1 MKRRVRIYKAG
12 GQHGSY
18 INKTA
23 QYFQEGDMQMQEEV
37 APEEQ
42 PAQELSDE
50 QVITFIMQT
59 LSQPNGSIEQ
69 AKQQLVQANI
79 TPARIT
85 QLSEAALEYINQQ
98 QDIALAEAT
107 GNEEDAAAMKLEQD
121 ANDRAVAEEEQAA
134 QQAAQNQEMYAQ
146 SEESAVDPNEND
158 DSSAAYMRSGGM
170 PNKRAYISNFIK
182 LAKKQEGGDTE
193 ESKSDIKTDI
203 PVGGR
208 VEKVSKFHN
217 ALKSTANNVALKEQA
232 EKQYEQQMQQMQQMP
247 PQGYAQDGGDAES
260 GISDFDPYHNLEHY
274 SGAFEHSMPFNALTE
289 AQFGGWGHG
298 RERRAARRMNRMMP
312 QGFNQMANIMGNMGN
327 QMINPFMQ
335 QQMNPLAQFMP
346 NQGNLGLANIDVR
359 RTGIFGRPKEYTI
372 NFNTASPV
380 TIKDVAD
387 TKKQEI
393 NNAETTKKEVEE
405 TVKEEETNTATT
417 KNAEVEKTADE
428 LPEESDITV
437 TTNEVKRNSG
447 KNLSGGNENVNV
459 IGNGTGIMPIP
470 EQQPIQSKGVIQ
482 NAINKANQYPSIG
495 TNQNITPITG
505 AKVGPFDFTKIANV
519 GQGMGNVLAQ
529 TVQDKAKAE
538 KIAKWKEHLRQEKIN
553 ALPFLEKQM
562 WYAEHPE
569 DKPKIKPGKKPIST
583 SNNGVIKWQQ
593 GGFTDPNSGLYKFMG
608 GGEDMNQANLDYS
621 DSKNISTPYFSNGGL
636 YRFQKEG
643 EVTDENTC
651 LPGMTGCFPQG
662 SEGNKEVVELTEDEK
677 AAKVI
682 ADKEAADKLVASKIA
697 SDKLAAETARNAY
710 IDEQMKKGNN
720 TNSNVDYENFNYA
733 QQYLQNLGLGANNPF
748 SFISRG
754 NNWNKAIGK
763 PYGTGTLNPISG
775 MIGPNAQVSS
785 INVDKTR
792 MFGPNKGAPKKFTVN
807 YNVPGQPGINAS
819 GTPQSY
825 VGSDGQTHWMNSNT
839 NNAGQLSNQSW
850 RDKRNDRRTER
861 TSKWFGEH
869 GKDTWTGT
877 PHDKNDEAYKEQ
889 FGHYPGEEKISTK
902 FIPPTQD
909 QLENETYEPIPG
921 STPETDPGYQLDAE
935 GMRAIPQYESPY
947 SKLQTRPLTQIENG
961 YVPELMPGINMYN
974 EPQNTLDQT
983 EEMPPMVNTAGPMVG
998 AEDMV
1003 QEYEPPFSEKV
1014 DLMNSQ
1020 LQVPDYY
1027 PNSMGDRLTQEQVSQ
1042 NLNENLHGVGYMPEN
1057 ELLNYDHYDS
1067 SNDFKLDPITNKPV
1081 IRQKINR
1088 RNTNPSNNNRVT
1100 NNNNNNNRAVNNK
1113 SDDAPIEKV
1122 NSNVSKTTLTPK
1134 QQKADQEY
1142 KRKQVEQEARSR
1154 AYIVPEGS
1162 NPIYNNSDEV
1172 ISDVAKRQEQAQ
1184 KSFRQA
1190 QEKFKKTYGIDQS
1203 TLEMYLN
1210 VENTDQ
1216 ARSMEKAYPQLKQ
1229 AAIKYKP
1236 VYTRQAQEKAVQDIF
1251 NRATTMF
1258 QRQYGGNALP
1268 KAQFGPPED
1277 IPFGYFKDP
1286 NGTGVY
1292 RNLAGEIYK
1301 PKTNLEGNTD
1311 KLMGNEF
1318 TQEGNGLTTDKSMG
1332 FDSSGT
1338 GYRNEGL
1345 LSDEEKQAGAMNKV
1359 SQKFK
1364 NKQEWNIDA
1373 KGALDFGNM
1382 AGNKLAGFLERSQ
1395 QTKQNRNMG
1404 SKYDASNLYAQ
1415 TDEKDRG
1422 TYGQEGDFKP
1432 NETGF
1437 KGVVKYGGYM
1447 EEGGSYKEGGYT
1459 WMSKEQ
1465 IEQFLA
1471 EGGELEFV

>member
-23 QYFQEGDMQMQEEV
+23 QYFQEGGMQMQEEV

-42 PAQELSDE
+42 PAQEPSDE

-79 TPARIT
+79 NPARIT

-107 GNEEDAAAMKLEQD
+107 GNEEDAAAMQLEQD

-247 PQGYAQDGGDAES
+247 PQGYAQDGGDTKS

-372 NFNTASPV
+372 NFNTVSPV
-380 TIKDVAD
+380 TIKDIAD

-417 KNAEVEKTADE
+417 KNAEVEKAAIE

-482 NAINKANQYPSIG
+482 NVISNANKYPVTTKHVDAKGNTHIRVVATNGKVYNKIIPPTWENDWSNDKQRTFEKTPVKGINKFIPTDNFQW
-495 TNQNITPITG
+495 
-505 AKVGPFDFTKIANV
+505 
-519 GQGMGNVLAQ
+519 
-529 TVQDKAKAE
+529 E
-538 KIAKWKEHLRQEKIN
+538 QE
-553 ALPFLEKQM
+553 
-562 WYAEHPE
+562 
-569 DKPKIKPGKKPIST
+569 PKY
-583 SNNGVIKWQQ
+583 QQ

-608 GGEDMNQANLDYS
+608 GGEDMDQTNLDYS
-621 DSKNISTPYFSNGGL
+621 DSKNVSSPYFQSGG
-636 YRFQKEG
+636 YFQTAG
-643 EVTDENTC
+643 QTDDT
-651 LPGMTGCFPQG
+651 
-662 SEGNKEVVELTEDEK
+662 VVDILDT
-677 AAKVI
+677 
-682 ADKEAADKLVASKIA
+682 
-697 SDKLAAETARNAY
+697 
-710 IDEQMKKGNN
+710 KGNVLRKGTLAEAERAGLNHRVSPTTNTSTTN
-720 TNSNVDYENFNYA
+720 TNQNTNPQNFDYA
-733 QQYLQNLGLGANNPF
+733 QQYLQYLQNQNQNQGSGLGTNNPF

-763 PYGTGTLNPISG
+763 PYGTINPISG

-785 INVDKTR
+785 IKVDKTR

-825 VGSDGQTHWMNSNT
+825 VGSDGQTHWMNN
-839 NNAGQLSNQSW
+839 GNQSSKGNQETG
-850 RDKRNDRRTER
+850 RKRPVADMLLRSRVPGLQQLGAKMYPWENNN
-861 TSKWFGEH
+861 TSESMSGL
-869 GKDTWTGT
+869 
-877 PHDKNDEAYKEQ
+877 HDKGDEAYKEH
-889 FGHYPGEEKISTK
+889 FGHYPGEGKTDEALAAELK
-902 FIPPTQD
+902 FIPPTQE
-909 QLENETYEPIPG
+909 QLENETYNPAPTVESAISMPTKSNLYNPNTIP
-921 STPETDPGYQLDAE
+921 LD
-935 GMRAIPQYESPY
+935 QFTS
-947 SKLQTRPLTQIENG
+947 
-961 YVPELMPGINMYN
+961 PELMPFYESSLNPFN
-974 EPQNTLDQT
+974 QPRR
-983 EEMPPMVNTAGPMVG
+983 EE
-998 AEDMV
+998 
-1003 QEYEPPFSEKV
+1003 
-1014 DLMNSQ
+1014 
-1020 LQVPDYY
+1020 QVPLEPGQEGPLTEQEVNDQEFYDQQEQQREQDMRGYGAGLLGMPNEQQLYNQSLGNENQQDLQDFELQKMYDQNQQYPELGDLDSLDYTQQVG
-1027 PNSMGDRLTQEQVSQ
+1027 PQAIQEQVNNPVVQQ
-1042 NLNENLHGVGYMPEN
+1042 NRKVNTRV
-1057 ELLNYDHYDS
+1057 
-1067 SNDFKLDPITNKPV
+1067 
-1081 IRQKINR
+1081 R
-1088 RNTNPSNNNRVT
+1088 RNTTPITNNNRVT
-1100 NNNNNNNRAVNNK
+1100 NNNREVNKTINK
-1113 SDDAPIEKV
+1113 TVDDAPIKEI
-1122 NSNVSKTTLTPK
+1122 NSNTSKTTLTPK

-1142 KRKQVEQEARSR
+1142 KRKRAERDARSR

-1162 NPIYNNSDEV
+1162 DPIYNNPDDV
-1172 ISDVAKRQEQAQ
+1172 ISDVNIQQQQQQQKIKQAKQNFQ
-1184 KSFRQA
+1184 
-1190 QEKFKKTYGIDQS
+1190 KTYGINKP
-1203 TLEMYLN
+1203 TLEMYLSLGN
-1210 VENTDQ
+1210 SPQ
-1216 ARSMEKAYPQLKQ
+1216 AQSMEKSYPQLKQ
-1229 AAIKYKP
+1229 AANRYNEELK
-1236 VYTRQAQEKAVQDIF
+1236 RQATIKAQQDFIK
-1251 NRATTMF
+1251 RTMF
-1258 QRQYGGNALP
+1258 QRQYGGTALP

-1292 RNLAGEIYK
+1292 KNLAGEIYK

-1395 QTKQNRNMG
+1395 QAKQNRNMG
-1404 SKYDASNLYAQ
+1404 SKYDAFNLYAQ
-1415 TDEKDRG
+1415 TDERDRG

-1437 KGVVKYGGYM
+1437 KGVVQYGGYM
-1447 EEGGSYKEGGYT
+1447 EEGGSYEEGGDT
-1459 WMSKEQ
+1459 WMSEEQ
-1465 IEQFLA
+1465 IQQFLA

>member
-23 QYFQEGDMQMQEEV
+23 KYFQEGGMQMQEEV

-42 PAQELSDE
+42 PAQEPSDE

-79 TPARIT
+79 NPARIT

-98 QDIALAEAT
+98 QDIQQAEAT
-107 GNEEDAAAMKLEQD
+107 GNEEDAAAMQLEQD

-158 DSSAAYMRSGGM
+158 DNSAAYMRSGGM

-182 LAKKQEGGDTE
+182 LAKKAEGGDTE
-193 ESKSDIKTDI
+193 ESKPDIKTDI
-203 PVGGR
+203 PIGGR

-217 ALKSTANNVALKEQA
+217 ALKSTANTAALKEQA

-247 PQGYAQDGGDAES
+247 PQGYAQDGGDTES
-260 GISDFDPYHNLEHY
+260 GVSNFDPYHNLEHY
-274 SGAFEHSMPFNALTE
+274 SGAFEHSMPFNELTQ

-298 RERRAARRMNRMMP
+298 KERRAARRMNRMMP
-312 QGFNQMANIMGNMGN
+312 QGFNQMGNMMGN

-359 RTGIFGRPKEYTI
+359 RTSMFGRPKEYTI
-372 NFNTASPV
+372 NFNTTTP
-380 TIKDVAD
+380 IKPQDLED
-387 TKKQEI
+387 TKKQEL
-393 NNAETTKKEVEE
+393 NNADEIVKETEE
-405 TVKEEETNTATT
+405 KVKEETTNTSTE
-417 KNAEVEKTADE
+417 KNTEVLKAAVE
-428 LPEESDITV
+428 LPEETDITV
-437 TTNEVKRNSG
+437 TTDEVKRNSG
-447 KNLSGGNENVNV
+447 KNLSGGRGTQDETTTTNV

-562 WYAEHPE
+562 WYAQHPE

-621 DSKNISTPYFSNGGL
+621 DSKNISTPYFADGGL
-636 YRFQKEG
+636 YRFAGEDDS
-643 EVTDENTC
+643 EVTDENT
-651 LPGMTGCFPQG
+651 
-662 SEGNKEVVELTEDEK
+662 VLTEEEK
-677 AAKVI
+677 AAKAT
-682 ADKEAADKLVASKIA
+682 ADKTAA
-697 SDKLAAETARNAY
+697 DKLAAETARNAY
-710 IDEQMKKGNN
+710 IDEQIKKGKE
-720 TNSNVDYENFNYA
+720 TAGADTDYENFDYA
-733 QQYLQNLGLGANNPF
+733 QQYLQNQGLGTNNPF

-754 NNWNKAIGK
+754 NNWNKAVGK

-785 INVDKTR
+785 IKVDKTR

-825 VGSDGQTHWMNSNT
+825 IGSDGQTHWMNSNT
-839 NNAGQLSNQSW
+839 NNVGQSPKQSW
-850 RDKRNDRRTER
+850 RDNRNDRRTER

-877 PHDKNDEAYKEQ
+877 PHDKNDEAYNEQ
-889 FGHYPGEEKISTK
+889 YGHYPGEEQVSTK

-909 QLENETYEPIPG
+909 QVENETYGPIPG

-947 SKLQTRPLTQIENG
+947 SKLQTRPLERFTNT
-961 YVPELMPGINMYN
+961 PELVPMNFPSVDSNYRERQE
-974 EPQNTLDQT
+974 EPNT
-983 EEMPPMVNTAGPMVG
+983 EEMPPMVNTAGPMIG

-1003 QEYEPPFSEKV
+1003 QEYEQPFSEKV

-1042 NLNENLHGVGYMPEN
+1042 NLNENLQGVGYMPEN

-1081 IRQKINR
+1081 IRQRINR
-1088 RNTNPSNNNRVT
+1088 RNTKPPINNRITNNRVT
-1100 NNNNNNNRAVNNK
+1100 DNRVINNT
-1113 SDDAPIEKV
+1113 SDNAPIENVK
-1122 NSNVSKTTLTPK
+1122 SNVSKTTLTPE
-1134 QQKADQEY
+1134 QQKADQEF
-1142 KRKQVEQEARSR
+1142 KRKQAEQDARSR
-1154 AYIVPEGS
+1154 AYSVPTGS
-1162 NPIYNNSDEV
+1162 NDIYNNSEGNQEV
-1172 ISDVAKRQEQAQ
+1172 EGQFQQANQKVEQERQKFQ
-1184 KSFRQA
+1184 K
-1190 QEKFKKTYGIDQS
+1190 EYGVNKS
-1203 TLEMYLN
+1203 TLEMYLGLAKN
-1210 VENTDQ
+1210 SPQ
-1216 ARSMEKAYPQLKQ
+1216 AIAMEKGYPQLKQ
-1229 AAIKYKP
+1229 AASKYNK
-1236 VYTRQAQEKAVQDIF
+1236 QKAIQDIF

-1268 KAQFGPPED
+1268 KAQFGPTGEKPD
-1277 IPFGYFKDP
+1277 VPFGYFKDP
-1286 NGTGVY
+1286 KNTGVY
-1292 RNLAGEIYK
+1292 RNLAGEIYA
-1301 PKTNLEGNTD
+1301 PKTNLQGTSD
-1311 KLMGNEF
+1311 KLMGNDF

-1332 FDSSGT
+1332 FDVSGNA
-1338 GYRNEGL
+1338 YRNEGL
-1345 LSDEEKQAGAMNKV
+1345 LSDEEKQAGASQQV

-1382 AGNKLAGFLERSQ
+1382 AGNKLAGFMERAQ
-1395 QTKQNRNMG
+1395 QAKQNRNMG

-1415 TDEKDRG
+1415 TDERDRG
-1422 TYGQEGDFKP
+1422 TYDQLGQFKLD
-1432 NETGF
+1432 ETGF

-1447 EEGGSYKEGGYT
+1447 EEGGSYEEGGDT
-1459 WMSKEQ
+1459 WMSEEQ
-1465 IEQFLA
+1465 IQQFLA

>member
-23 QYFQEGDMQMQEEV
+23 QYFQEGGMQMQEEV

-42 PAQELSDE
+42 PAQEPSDE

-79 TPARIT
+79 NPARIT

-107 GNEEDAAAMKLEQD
+107 GNEEDAAAMQLEQD

-247 PQGYAQDGGDAES
+247 PQGYAQDGGDTES

-372 NFNTASPV
+372 NFNTVSPV
-380 TIKDVAD
+380 TIKDIAD

-417 KNAEVEKTADE
+417 KNAEVKKTADE

-437 TTNEVKRNSG
+437 TTNKVKRNSG

-562 WYAEHPE
+562 WYAQHPE

-608 GGEDMNQANLDYS
+608 GGEDMDQANLDYS
-621 DSKNISTPYFSNGGL
+621 DSKNISTPYFADGGL
-636 YRFQKEG
+636 YRFAGEDDS

-651 LPGMTGCFPQG
+651 PPGATNCFPQG

-720 TNSNVDYENFNYA
+720 TNGNVDYENFNYA
-733 QQYLQNLGLGANNPF
+733 QQYLQNQGLGINNPF

-754 NNWNKAIGK
+754 NNWNKAIGS

-825 VGSDGQTHWMNSNT
+825 VGSDGQTHWI
-839 NNAGQLSNQSW
+839 NNGNQSFKGNQETG
-850 RDKRNDRRTER
+850 RKRPVADMLLRSRVPGLQQLGAKMYPWENNN
-861 TSKWFGEH
+861 TSESMSGL
-869 GKDTWTGT
+869 
-877 PHDKNDEAYKEQ
+877 HDKGDEAYKEH
-889 FGHYPGEEKISTK
+889 FGHYPGEGKTDEALAAELK
-902 FIPPTQD
+902 FIPPTQE
-909 QLENETYEPIPG
+909 QLENETYNPAPTVESAISMPTKSNLYNPNTIP
-921 STPETDPGYQLDAE
+921 LD
-935 GMRAIPQYESPY
+935 QFTS
-947 SKLQTRPLTQIENG
+947 
-961 YVPELMPGINMYN
+961 PELMPFYESSLNPFN
-974 EPQNTLDQT
+974 QPRR
-983 EEMPPMVNTAGPMVG
+983 EE
-998 AEDMV
+998 
-1003 QEYEPPFSEKV
+1003 
-1014 DLMNSQ
+1014 
-1020 LQVPDYY
+1020 QVPLE
-1027 PNSMGDRLTQEQVSQ
+1027 PGQEGPLTEQEVNDQEFYDQQEQQREQDMRGYGVGLLSMPNEQ
-1042 NLNENLHGVGYMPEN
+1042 QLYAQSLANENQQDVQDFELQRMYDQNQQYPELGDLESLDYTQQVGPQAISEQVN
-1057 ELLNYDHYDS
+1057 N
-1067 SNDFKLDPITNKPV
+1067 PVVQQNKNINQRNRKKIIPV
-1081 IRQKINR
+1081 I
-1088 RNTNPSNNNRVT
+1088 
-1100 NNNNNNNRAVNNK
+1100 NNNNNNNNKVTTPIKSNIKNNQTK
-1113 SDDAPIEKV
+1113 NTNWLDANI
-1122 NSNVSKTTLTPK
+1122 NQMTR
-1134 QQKADQEY
+1134 QQKADFQ
-1142 KRKQVEQEARSR
+1142 KR
-1154 AYIVPEGS
+1154 EGAS
-1162 NPIYNNSDEV
+1162 FNKLMDLKSSVQGD
-1172 ISDVAKRQEQAQ
+1172 DVNA
-1184 KSFRQA
+1184 
-1190 QEKFKKTYGIDQS
+1190 FKKSAQTIDNAGKKIFDKLTPTQK
-1203 TLEMYLN
+1203 LDYLN
-1210 VENTDQ
+1210 
-1216 ARSMEKAYPQLKQ
+1216 RLKKIDKGLYEGYIALLQ
-1229 AAIKYKP
+1229 K
-1236 VYTRQAQEKAVQDIF
+1236 
-1251 NRATTMF
+1251 
-1258 QRQYGGNALP
+1258 GGTLP

-1395 QTKQNRNMG
+1395 QAKQNRNMG

-1415 TDEKDRG
+1415 TDERDRG
-1422 TYGQEGDFKP
+1422 TYGQEGDLKP

-1437 KGVVKYGGYM
+1437 KGVVQYGGYM
-1447 EEGGSYKEGGYT
+1447 EEGGSYEEGGDT
-1459 WMSKEQ
+1459 WMSEEQ
-1465 IEQFLA
+1465 IQQFLA

>member
-23 QYFQEGDMQMQEEV
+23 QYFQEGGMQMQEEV

-42 PAQELSDE
+42 PAQEPSDE

-79 TPARIT
+79 NPARIT

-107 GNEEDAAAMKLEQD
+107 GNEEDAAAMQLEQD

-217 ALKSTANNVALKEQA
+217 ALKSTANNAALKEQA

-247 PQGYAQDGGDAES
+247 PQGYAQDGGDTES

-372 NFNTASPV
+372 NFNTVSPV
-380 TIKDVAD
+380 TIKDIAD

-417 KNAEVEKTADE
+417 KNAEVEKAAIE

-482 NAINKANQYPSIG
+482 NVISNANKYPVTTKHVDAKGNTHIRVVATNGKVYNKIIPPTWENDWSNDKQRTFEKTPVKGINKFIPTDNFQW
-495 TNQNITPITG
+495 
-505 AKVGPFDFTKIANV
+505 
-519 GQGMGNVLAQ
+519 
-529 TVQDKAKAE
+529 E
-538 KIAKWKEHLRQEKIN
+538 QE
-553 ALPFLEKQM
+553 
-562 WYAEHPE
+562 
-569 DKPKIKPGKKPIST
+569 PKY
-583 SNNGVIKWQQ
+583 QQ

-608 GGEDMNQANLDYS
+608 GGEDMDQTNLDYS
-621 DSKNISTPYFSNGGL
+621 DSKNVSSPYFQSGG
-636 YRFQKEG
+636 YFQTAG
-643 EVTDENTC
+643 QTDDT
-651 LPGMTGCFPQG
+651 
-662 SEGNKEVVELTEDEK
+662 VVDILDT
-677 AAKVI
+677 
-682 ADKEAADKLVASKIA
+682 
-697 SDKLAAETARNAY
+697 
-710 IDEQMKKGNN
+710 KGNVLRKGTLAEAERAGLNHRVSPTTNTSTTN
-720 TNSNVDYENFNYA
+720 TNQNTNPQNFDYA
-733 QQYLQNLGLGANNPF
+733 QQYLQYLQNQNQNQGSGLGTNNPF

-763 PYGTGTLNPISG
+763 PYGTINPISG

-785 INVDKTR
+785 IKVDKTR

-825 VGSDGQTHWMNSNT
+825 VGSDGQTHWMNN
-839 NNAGQLSNQSW
+839 GNQSSKGNQETG
-850 RDKRNDRRTER
+850 RKRPVADMLLRSRVPGLQQLGAKMYPWENNN
-861 TSKWFGEH
+861 TSESMSGL
-869 GKDTWTGT
+869 
-877 PHDKNDEAYKEQ
+877 HDKGDEAYKEH
-889 FGHYPGEEKISTK
+889 FGHYPGEGKTDEALAAELK
-902 FIPPTQD
+902 FIPPTQE
-909 QLENETYEPIPG
+909 QLENETYNPAPTVESAISMPTKSNLYNPNTIP
-921 STPETDPGYQLDAE
+921 LD
-935 GMRAIPQYESPY
+935 QFTS
-947 SKLQTRPLTQIENG
+947 
-961 YVPELMPGINMYN
+961 PELMPFYESSLNPFN
-974 EPQNTLDQT
+974 QPRR
-983 EEMPPMVNTAGPMVG
+983 EE
-998 AEDMV
+998 
-1003 QEYEPPFSEKV
+1003 
-1014 DLMNSQ
+1014 
-1020 LQVPDYY
+1020 QVPLE
-1027 PNSMGDRLTQEQVSQ
+1027 PGQEGPLTEQEVNDQEFYDQQEQQREQDMRGYGVGLLSMPNEQ
-1042 NLNENLHGVGYMPEN
+1042 QLYAQSLANENQQNVQDFELQRMYDQNQQYPELGDLESLDYTQQVGPQAIPEQVN
-1057 ELLNYDHYDS
+1057 EN
-1067 SNDFKLDPITNKPV
+1067 IIQQNKPV
-1081 IRQKINR
+1081 YRPNSNQKIN
-1088 RNTNPSNNNRVT
+1088 SILRVNQNKKST
-1100 NNNNNNNRAVNNK
+1100 VNN
-1113 SDDAPIEKV
+1113 APENWSEAATK
-1122 NSNVSKTTLTPK
+1122 NMTR
-1134 QQKADQEY
+1134 QQKADFQRREGANY
-1142 KRKQVEQEARSR
+1142 DKLQTLKSKIMGNNPKTFR
-1154 AYIVPEGS
+1154 A
-1162 NPIYNNSDEV
+1162 
-1172 ISDVAKRQEQAQ
+1172 
-1184 KSFRQA
+1184 
-1190 QEKFKKTYGIDQS
+1190 
-1203 TLEMYLN
+1203 
-1210 VENTDQ
+1210 
-1216 ARSMEKAYPQLKQ
+1216 
-1229 AAIKYKP
+1229 
-1236 VYTRQAQEKAVQDIF
+1236 AVQPIDNSGKAIF
-1251 NRATTMF
+1251 NKMSPTQKLNYLGILKKQDRGLYESYIALL
-1258 QRQYGGNALP
+1258 QKGGTLP

-1292 RNLAGEIYK
+1292 KNLAGEIYK

-1395 QTKQNRNMG
+1395 QAKQNRNMG

-1432 NETGF
+1432 NETSF
-1437 KGVVKYGGYM
+1437 KGVVQYGGYM
-1447 EEGGSYKEGGYT
+1447 EEGGSYEEGGDT
-1459 WMSKEQ
+1459 WMSEEQ
-1465 IEQFLA
+1465 IQQFLA